1 MNLARVTERFWFPS
15 LLVLGVGCAVSNS
28 LMSVGVFLITLLIS
42 QKFLEARPQPLPWHL
57 RWGFAY
63 ALWLSLGVL
72 FLIPADAWLSKFGNI
87 VMILGWVLSTYPPR
101 RSLSDRQLRWIE
113 ALLVVAYLVLWARCW
128 HQHYEL
134 KLRRVNGFHQNPN
147 YLSAAIMP
155 ALIYFGQRLLSALRD
170 HRRWGLIYLMPIAI
184 ASHLFFMT
192 LTRSVFPI
200 FVLYMAYL
208 VVMILHLSVT
218 RRSLRLAGMVLLTS
232 ATSAL
237 AYLFTF
243 SKFYRRLDWQKF
255 LNDPAVLSRMEIW
268 KINWQHFLDSP
279 IWGVGLLNN
288 KVAVAD
294 HPVLQQWMRVETSG
308 FLAHNTYV
316 QILAESGAVGIAL
329 FLLFMIC
336 AVRAV
341 LPLRWFFVLILIT
354 GLGDTALHMDRAMPS
369 LIFFSL
375 LTMIVATREDMARA

>member
-1 MNLARVTERFWFPS
+1 MNLTRLGDRLWFPA
-15 LLVLGVGCAVSNS
+15 LLVLGIGCAISNS
-28 LMSVGVFLITLLIS
+28 LMSVGVFLITLLLS
-42 QKFLEARPQPLPWHL
+42 QNFLEAPPRPLPWHL
-57 RWGFAY
+57 RWGLAY

-72 FLIPADAWLSKFGNI
+72 GLIPPDAWLSKFGNI
-87 VMILGWVLSTYPPR
+87 VMILGWVLGTRPPGR
-101 RSLSDRQLRWIE
+101 TLSERQLRWIE
-113 ALLVVAYLVLWARCW
+113 ALLAVAYVVLWIRCW

-155 ALIYFGQRLLSALRD
+155 ALIYFGQRLLVALRD
-170 HRRWGLIYLMPIAI
+170 RKKWGLVYLVPIAI

-208 VVMILHLSVT
+208 VVMILHTSVT
-218 RRSLRLAGMVLLTS
+218 RKSLRLAGAILLTS
-232 ATSAL
+232 ATSVL

-255 LNDPAVLSRMEIW
+255 LNDPAVLSRVEIW

-316 QILAESGAVGIAL
+316 QILTESGAVGLAL

-341 LPLRWFFVLILIT
+341 RPLRWFFVLILVT
-354 GLGDTALHMDRAMPS
+354 GLGDTALHMDRAMPA

-375 LTMIVATREDMARA
+375 LTMIVANRGDAARA